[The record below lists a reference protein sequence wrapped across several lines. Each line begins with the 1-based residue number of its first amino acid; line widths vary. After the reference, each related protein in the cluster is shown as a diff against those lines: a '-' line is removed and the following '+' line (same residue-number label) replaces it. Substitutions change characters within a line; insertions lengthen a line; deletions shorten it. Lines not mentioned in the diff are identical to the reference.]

1 MVTSTIVFE
10 GNGQVVEYAGGY
22 DDWLSQRSQG
32 TAERMPEK
40 SGRQKV
46 RPKPKTHPSRKLG
59 YMQKREMQDLPHKIE
74 NLESEQK
81 ELFAILSDPLFY
93 KREKDEIAGLK
104 SDLVRVEREIESAYH
119 RWEELE
125 MLKAQEDA

>member
-1 MVTSTIVFE
+1 
-10 GNGQVVEYAGGY
+10 
-22 DDWLSQRSQG
+22 
-32 TAERMPEK
+32 MPEK

-104 SDLVRVEREIESAYH
+104 SNLARVEREIESAYR

-125 MLKAQEDA
+125 MIKAREDA

>member
-1 MVTSTIVFE
+1 ME
-10 GNGQVVEYAGGY
+10 
-22 DDWLSQRSQG
+22 
-32 TAERMPEK
+32 
-40 SGRQKV
+40 
-46 RPKPKTHPSRKLG
+46 
-59 YMQKREMQDLPHKIE
+59 DLPHKIE
-74 NLESEQK
+74 DLESEQK